1 MDYADQFYFT
11 REETKFLVRRL
22 TPNDKDLMQEGFHE
36 LSDLSKYLRFFAIRR
51 KLTDYELNYF
61 TDVDGYNHVA
71 WGILDIS
78 GDKHIPV
85 GVGRFVRLT
94 KAANTA
100 EIAIAVV
107 DAYQRKGLGRILFA
121 VLNILAEKQGIA
133 TLRYYVLSENQFV
146 LNNLHRLGILK
157 QEKDGQAMVVDTKVF
172 SNNND
177 YSSTEGIQSFI
188 DVISRT
194 KKYMLNDQT
203 GS

>member
-11 REETKFLVRRL
+11 RGETKFLVRRL
-22 TPNDKDLMQEGFHE
+22 TPNDKDLMQAGFHE

-121 VLNILAEKQGIA
+121 VLNILAEKQGIEI
-133 TLRYYVLSENQFV
+133 LRYYVLSENQFV

-172 SNNND
+172 SNKND